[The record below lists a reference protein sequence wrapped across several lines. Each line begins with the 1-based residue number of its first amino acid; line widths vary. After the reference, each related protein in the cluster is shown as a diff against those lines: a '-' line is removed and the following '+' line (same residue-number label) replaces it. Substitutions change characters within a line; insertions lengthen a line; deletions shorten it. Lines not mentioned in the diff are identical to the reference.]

1 MDVMLA
7 AGAALTIAFLVV
19 GMRLGAPDRRA
30 LARVEGLREHTEFG
44 LPVATPLARRPR
56 LGHTAGGV
64 LLRLVPPRMLRTTE
78 SLLERGGASTTAG
91 RFLATWSVVSVVAI
105 AGALLWAS
113 AAPRGT
119 MPLATAGGAVLAMVY
134 GPWFLLR
141 RRAAARTREI
151 DRALP
156 QVLDLI
162 VTNIE
167 CGLGLQAAMMMVAQK
182 FGGPIALEFAR
193 TMREIA
199 VGVPR
204 EDALNAMA
212 RRTGSTDVAGVARA
226 IAQAER
232 SGVSVGDILRARAR
246 ELREHRRLI
255 ARELA
260 NKVPVKMTIPMVLF
274 IFPTFFLLLLAP
286 VAMNA
291 AEVMGG

>member
-1 MDVMLA
+1 MEVILA
-7 AGAALTIAFLVV
+7 AGAALAVALLVL
-19 GMRLGAPDRRA
+19 GLRPGAPDERA
-30 LARVEGLREHTEFG
+30 LARLEGLRDRTEFG
-44 LPVATPLARRPR
+44 LPVAPAPIRSSMLASTARATLGRLAPPR
-56 LGHTAGGV
+56 LVRAA
-64 LLRLVPPRMLRTTE
+64 E
-78 SLLERGGASTTAG
+78 SLLERGGSKMTAEA
-91 RFLATWSVVSVVAI
+91 FLALWAVVSIVSI
-105 AGALLWAS
+105 AGITVWGTAET
-113 AAPRGT
+113 RET
-119 MPLATAGGAVLAMVY
+119 MPLLAAGILLVIMVY
-134 GPWFLLR
+134 GPWLLLR
-141 RRAAARTREI
+141 RRAISRARSI

-167 CGLGLQAAMMMVAQK
+167 CGLGLQAAMMVVGQK
-182 FGGPIALEFAR
+182 FNGPIAVEFAR

-204 EDALNAMA
+204 EDALAAMA
-212 RRTGSTDVAGVARA
+212 RRTGSSDVAGVARV

-232 SGVSVGDILRARAR
+232 SGVSVGEILRARAR
-246 ELREHRRLI
+246 ELREHRRLL

-291 AEVMGG
+291 VEVMGS